1 MGIHYDYH
9 SAKETTQTALNQ
21 LEIKKFMKR
30 IVLLL
35 LASLLLCSCIY
46 EDLSNCPNYN
56 QEARDSVKTKIVAI
70 EHKSVHEI
78 RDTTAFRAK
87 VDGINPVS
95 YDNE

>member
-1 MGIHYDYH
+1 
-9 SAKETTQTALNQ
+9 
-21 LEIKKFMKR
+21 MKR
-30 IVLLL
+30 TVLLL
-35 LASLLLCSCIY
+35 LASIFLCSCIY
-46 EDLSNCPNYN
+46 EDLSNRPNYN